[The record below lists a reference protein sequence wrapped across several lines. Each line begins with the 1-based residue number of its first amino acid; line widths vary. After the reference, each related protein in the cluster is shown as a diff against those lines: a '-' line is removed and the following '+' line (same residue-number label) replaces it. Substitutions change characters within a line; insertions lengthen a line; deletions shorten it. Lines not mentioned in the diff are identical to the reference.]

1 MGIKEALQE
10 KSRALSALNIY
21 REQSQELNELQMY
34 IATGTQVNKHPEFIN
49 RIGLLQESINK
60 NPVKNLIDA
69 GFMPTIVEDVE
80 TISQDYSY
88 KGKLFEKLNKKADK
102 AKSLGNLA
110 RNITS
115 TLYMTEN
122 TGLYQFLRY
131 STQVS
136 DFTARYALYQHL
148 TKQNKLSEYE
158 ILKEITDSFVN
169 YDVPSHRMIEA
180 ANSIGLLYFTKYFLR
195 IQAPLFKAMREH
207 PLRAMQLWL
216 FDAYTSGI
224 DIVTGSSFTAR
235 SWSPFQDGPFKFLDV
250 VDETITAKA
259 IGSSVSALVPGK

>member
-1 MGIKEALQE
+1 
-10 KSRALSALNIY
+10 
-21 REQSQELNELQMY
+21 
-34 IATGTQVNKHPEFIN
+34 
-49 RIGLLQESINK
+49 
-60 NPVKNLIDA
+60 
-69 GFMPTIVEDVE
+69 
-80 TISQDYSY
+80 
-88 KGKLFEKLNKKADK
+88 
-102 AKSLGNLA
+102 
-110 RNITS
+110 
-115 TLYMTEN
+115 
-122 TGLYQFLRY
+122 
-131 STQVS
+131 
-136 DFTARYALYQHL
+136 
-148 TKQNKLSEYE
+148 
-158 ILKEITDSFVN
+158 
-169 YDVPSHRMIEA
+169 MIEA